1 MVVHKEKIRL
11 RIQDEVLTILTKYS
25 SSKMLKIRILGEK
38 SLQNQRKKRVIIM
51 IEMNVKLLTK
61 IIKGPN

>member
-51 IEMNVKLLTK
+51 IEINAKLLTK